1 MLPIIAALSLTLRLH
16 SSHTDVNKP
25 PAHKAHNDVNDQDQ
39 CVEMANFVN
48 LKTLEHVTLS
58 TQHPIL

>member
-16 SSHTDVNKP
+16 SFHTAVNKP

-48 LKTLEHVTLS
+48 LKTLEHVTQS
-58 TQHPIL
+58 TQNPIL

>member
-1 MLPIIAALSLTLRLH
+1 MLPIIAALSLTPRLH

-39 CVEMANFVN
+39 CVQMADFVN
-48 LKTLEHVTLS
+48 LSAL
-58 TQHPIL
+58 

>member
-1 MLPIIAALSLTLRLH
+1 MLPIIAALRLTLRLH

-39 CVEMANFVN
+39 CVEIADFVN
-48 LKTLEHVTLS
+48 LSTL
-58 TQHPIL
+58 